1 MITRAL
7 VTLVLAAASLQSPS
21 SVGEAPQHGRL
32 FDPKDLGTLEGPDRD
47 AWQRPDQIMDA
58 LGIADGSVVA
68 DMGAGGGWFTV
79 RLARRVGPRGRV
91 YAEDIQRQMI
101 ESIERRVKREGF
113 SGRVT
118 TVLGTALDP
127 KLPDGTLDA
136 ALFVDAYHE
145 VEHKVALLRNLT
157 KALKP
162 DGRIGIV
169 DFTSEGGGPGPA
181 MNERVD
187 PQQVIRNAED
197 AGLRLLSR
205 EQFLRYQYMLVF
217 GIASPPQ
224 TTSAPR

>member
-7 VTLVLAAASLQSPS
+7 VALVLTAASLQTPS
-21 SVGEAPQHGRL
+21 SVGDAPQHGRL

-68 DMGAGGGWFTV
+68 DLGAGGGWFTV

-113 SGRVT
+113 SGRVK

-145 VEHKVALLRNLT
+145 VEHPVALLRNLA

-169 DFTSEGGGPGPA
+169 DFTSEGGGPGPG

-187 PQQVIRNAED
+187 PQQVIRNATD

-217 GIASPPQ
+217 GLASSPP
-224 TTSAPR
+224 TAPAPR

>member
-7 VTLVLAAASLQSPS
+7 VTLVLAAATLQNPS
-21 SVGEAPQHGRL
+21 SAGEAPQHGRL

-187 PQQVIRNAED
+187 PQQVIRNAEE
-197 AGLRLLSR
+197 AGLQLLSR

-224 TTSAPR
+224 TASAPR

>member
-7 VTLVLAAASLQSPS
+7 VALVLAVASLQPPPS
-21 SVGEAPQHGRL
+21 EAPQHGRL
-32 FDPKDLGTLEGPDRD
+32 FEPKDLGTLEGPDRD

-91 YAEDIQRQMI
+91 YAEDIQPQMI

-113 SGRVT
+113 GGRVS
-118 TVLGTALDP
+118 TVLGSARDP
-127 KLPDGTLDA
+127 KLPLGVLDA
-136 ALFVDAYHE
+136 AMFVDAYHE
-145 VEHKVALLRNLT
+145 VEHPVPLLRNL
-157 KALKP
+157 ARSLKL

-197 AGLRLLSR
+197 AGLRLTSR
-205 EQFLRYQYMLVF
+205 EQLSRYQYMLVF
-217 GIASPPQ
+217 QLAGAAPAPGPP
-224 TTSAPR
+224 R

>member
-7 VTLVLAAASLQSPS
+7 VALVLAMASLQTPS
-21 SVGEAPQHGRL
+21 SVGDAPQHGRL

-91 YAEDIQRQMI
+91 YAEDIQPLMI
-101 ESIERRVKREGF
+101 ESIDRRVKREGF
-113 SGRVT
+113 AGRVR
-118 TVLGTALDP
+118 TVLGTGLDP
-127 KLPDGTLDA
+127 KLPAGVLDA

-145 VEHKVALLRNLT
+145 VEHPVALLRNLT
-157 KALKP
+157 KSLKP
-162 DGRIGIV
+162 GGRIGIV

-187 PQQVIRNAED
+187 PQQVIRNAQS
-197 AGLRLLSR
+197 AGLRLRSH
-205 EQFLRYQYMLVF
+205 EQIVPYQYMLVF
-217 GIASPPQ
+217 ELASPPP
-224 TTSAPR
+224 TAARR

>member
-1 MITRAL
+1 
-7 VTLVLAAASLQSPS
+7 
-21 SVGEAPQHGRL
+21 
-32 FDPKDLGTLEGPDRD
+32 
-47 AWQRPDQIMDA
+47 MDA

-224 TTSAPR
+224 TASAPR